1 MRNSNFTL
9 SAIGLLGLACMAG
22 PAYTH
27 QADPR
32 ADNFPADFAYA
43 SKFIEVNGARNV
55 ALIEG
60 IGK

>member
-9 SAIGLLGLACMAG
+9 SAIGLLGLACMGG
-22 PAYTH
+22 PAYTQ

-32 ADNFPADFAYA
+32 ADNFPYA